1 MFEEL
6 NLSKDILN
14 ALSSGGFVTPT
25 QIQMECIPLLLEG
38 HDVVGRSQTG
48 SGKTFAFGLPILEK
62 ISNNE
67 EGINALIICPT
78 RELALQVTDELKKI
92 SKFKGS
98 CNVVPVYGGAD
109 IMRQIKALKTAK
121 VVVGTPGRLMDHI
134 DRHTLK
140 LHNIKT
146 VVLDEA
152 DEMLNMGFRDDIET
166 ILKSVPKTR
175 QTVMFSAT
183 MPYEIKEITKLY
195 MNDPQYIEIGR
206 DNSTLEEIEQHYVKV
221 FRNQKKD
228 ALSEFLKEH
237 APKRTIIFCNT
248 KRMTDDLEHY
258 LYDKGYQSYAL
269 HGDMRQSQ
277 RKRVMTSIKAK
288 DDFVLVASDVAARGI
303 DIKDVDYVINY
314 DLPNDVEYYIHRIG
328 RTGRAGKS
336 GKTLTIINDKEQLN
350 LLKEFIKKTNSK
362 IQELRLSMSV
372 DEYVDMSL
380 SRSESRKYGMAKIV
394 NMNARKPARRREFSS
409 YSARGNR
416 GKSGF
421 QSGNQWNDDSKPK
434 SGFSESKKR
443 YNKNWDSDNTAS
455 KPSEFSESKSS
466 APRRARKA
474 YGQNDYKGGR
484 GENRFSDKKPGFG
497 KAADY
502 SKPDGFSG
510 TDKKARFNKTDRFD
524 KPYKSDKT
532 ERSDK
537 PYKFD
542 KADKDKTAQN
552 ARPKKKKFF
561 DLFNKRNKPSK

>member
-14 ALSSGGFVTPT
+14 ALASGGFVTPT
-25 QIQMECIPLLLEG
+25 QIQLECIPLLLEG

-109 IMRQIKALKTAK
+109 IVRQIKALKTAK

-134 DRHTLK
+134 RRHTLK
-140 LHNIKT
+140 LNNIRT
-146 VVLDEA
+146 IVLDEA

-166 ILKSVPKTR
+166 ILKSTPKTR

-195 MNDPQYIEIGR
+195 MNEPQYIEIGR

-248 KRMTDDLEHY
+248 KRMTDDLEHF

-277 RKRVMTSIKAK
+277 RKRVMTSIKGK

-394 NMNARKPARRREFSS
+394 NMNARKPAKRREFGSS
-409 YSARGNR
+409 SSNDRN
-416 GKSGF
+416 KSSF
-421 QSGNQWNDDSKPK
+421 ETRSKWNDDSKPK
-434 SGFSESKKR
+434 SGFVDSKKR
-443 YNKNWDSDNTAS
+443 FNKNWNSDNTAA
-455 KPSEFSESKSS
+455 KPSEFSDSKST
-466 APRRARKA
+466 APKRARSA
-474 YGQNDYKGGR
+474 YGQSDYKGNR
-484 GENRFSDKKPGFG
+484 GENRFSDQKPSFG
-497 KAADY
+497 KSGDNK
-502 SKPDGFSG
+502 KPDGFTG
-510 TDKKARFNKTDRFD
+510 TDKKTRFSKTERFD

-537 PYKFD
+537 PKFD
-542 KADKDKTAQN
+542 KADTNTTAQN

-561 DLFNKRNKPSK
+561 DLFKQNKPSK

>member
-6 NLSKDILN
+6 NLSKDILS

-25 QIQMECIPLLLEG
+25 QIQSECIPLLLEG

-62 ISNNE
+62 INNAE
-67 EGINALIICPT
+67 DGINALIICPT

-109 IMRQIKALKTAK
+109 IMRQIKALKTAR
-121 VVVGTPGRLMDHI
+121 VVVGTPGRLMDHL

-152 DEMLNMGFRDDIET
+152 DEMLNMGFREDIET
-166 ILKSVPKTR
+166 ILKATPKTR

-195 MNDPQYIEIGR
+195 MNEPRYVEIGQ

-221 FRNQKKD
+221 FKNQKKE
-228 ALSEFLKEH
+228 ALSEFLQKVL
-237 APKRTIIFCNT
+237 PKRTIIFCNT
-248 KRMTDDLEHY
+248 KRMTDELEHY
-258 LYDKGYQSYAL
+258 LYEKGYHSYAL

-288 DDFVLVASDVAARGI
+288 DDFILVASDVAARGI

-336 GKTLTIINDKEQLN
+336 GKTLTIINDKAQLDM
-350 LLKEFIKKTNSK
+350 LKEFIKKTNSK
-362 IQELRLSMSV
+362 IEELRLSMSV

-394 NMNARKPARRREFSS
+394 NMNAKKTAPKREFSS
-409 YSARGNR
+409 YPRANR
-416 GKSGF
+416 TRNGF
-421 QSGNQWNDDSKPK
+421 QTKSQWNDDSKPD
-434 SGFSESKKR
+434 SGFSDSKKR
-443 YNKNWDSDNTAS
+443 SVSNWSNENAFS
-455 KPSEFSESKSS
+455 KPSGLERTSSGRDRSRRDDYKSKDRFSKNARGNSGYKKVDGFGGGDRKFHKTDKSDNSYKLEKPEYEKSDTVKSS
-466 APRRARKA
+466 L
-474 YGQNDYKGGR
+474 KG
-484 GENRFSDKKPGFG
+484 K
-497 KAADY
+497 
-502 SKPDGFSG
+502 
-510 TDKKARFNKTDRFD
+510 
-524 KPYKSDKT
+524 
-532 ERSDK
+532 
-537 PYKFD
+537 
-542 KADKDKTAQN
+542 
-552 ARPKKKKFF
+552 PKKKRFF
-561 DLFNKRNKPSK
+561 DIFKKTKKS